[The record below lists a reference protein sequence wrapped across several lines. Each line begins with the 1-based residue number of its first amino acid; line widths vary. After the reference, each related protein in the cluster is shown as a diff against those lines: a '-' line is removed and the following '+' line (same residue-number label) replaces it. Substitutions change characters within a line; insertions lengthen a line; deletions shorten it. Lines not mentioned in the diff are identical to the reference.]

1 MFAYLVIAAALVAA
15 AAAGD
20 ATPVNAEAPAAPAQT
35 PSGWS
40 GILGCVWEDDSVGCL
55 REHSARALKELH
67 ASKKEAAAAQAADH
81 KDESILEVL
90 HDGTAR
96 MIEYLKKDEEQE
108 EAVAAAAEENKA
120 EGEAT
125 DSQGRA
131 IEEGRKKIKIGKLGK
146 KGKKGGGLLQT
157 FYMLKMMF
165 GMLISMKVGLLSF
178 LLQVKTFFLSF
189 IFVTIAVIQF
199 FWKLQEKKAHGGG
212 ISFGHSSGGWDSGS
226 SFGGYGPSAQSG
238 GWDKRAW
245 NEQAHRQAFAAQA
258 PAAPAS

>member
-1 MFAYLVIAAALVAA
+1 MFAYYVFAAALVAA

-20 ATPVNAEAPAAPAQT
+20 ATPAEAPAVASTSPS
-35 PSGWS
+35 SGWS
-40 GILGCVWEDDSVGCL
+40 ALLGCVWEDDAVGCL
-55 REHSARALKELH
+55 RENSARALKELH
-67 ASKKEAAAAQAADH
+67 VSKKEAAAAAAAAPST
-81 KDESILEVL
+81 KDDSILEVL

-108 EAVAAAAEENKA
+108 EVAEAEA
-120 EGEAT
+120 ET
-125 DSQGRA
+125 DNQGRA
-131 IEEGRKKIKIGKLGK
+131 IEEGRKKIKLGKLK

-189 IFVTIAVIQF
+189 IFVAIAIIQF
-199 FWKLQEKKAHGGG
+199 FWKLQEKKAHGVSYGA
-212 ISFGHSSGGWDSGS
+212 HSGGWDSGS
-226 SFGGYGPSAQSG
+226 SFSGYGPSGSSG

-245 NEQAHRQAFAAQA
+245 NDHAQRQAYAAQA
-258 PAAPAS
+258 PAS

>member
-1 MFAYLVIAAALVAA
+1 MFAYLVLAAALVAG
-15 AAAGD
+15 AAAG
-20 ATPVNAEAPAAPAQT
+20 EAAPPAVEAAT
-35 PSGWS
+35 STSPSTSSGWTAL
-40 GILGCVWEDDSVGCL
+40 LGCVLEEDSVGCL
-55 REHSARALKELH
+55 RENSARALKELH
-67 ASKKEAAAAQAADH
+67 VAKKEAAAAALEEK

-108 EAVAAAAEENKA
+108 EANAAATEET
-120 EGEAT
+120 EST
-125 DSQGRA
+125 DGQGRA
-131 IEEGRKKIKIGKLGK
+131 IEEGRKKIKIGKIGK

-199 FWKLQEKKAHGGG
+199 FWKLQEKKAHGG
-212 ISFGHSSGGWDSGS
+212 ISYGPPSGGWDSGS

-245 NEQAHRQAFAAQA
+245 TEHAHRQAFAAQA
-258 PAAPAS
+258 PAS

>member
-1 MFAYLVIAAALVAA
+1 MFAYLVLAAALVAG
-15 AAAGD
+15 AAAG
-20 ATPVNAEAPAAPAQT
+20 EAAPPAVEAAT
-35 PSGWS
+35 STSPSTSSGWTAL
-40 GILGCVWEDDSVGCL
+40 LGCVWEEDSVGCL
-55 REHSARALKELH
+55 RENSARALKELH
-67 ASKKEAAAAQAADH
+67 VAKKEAAAAALEEK

-108 EAVAAAAEENKA
+108 EANAAATEET
-120 EGEAT
+120 EST
-125 DSQGRA
+125 DGQGRA
-131 IEEGRKKIKIGKLGK
+131 IEEGRKKIKIGKIGK

-199 FWKLQEKKAHGGG
+199 FWKLQEKKAHGG
-212 ISFGHSSGGWDSGS
+212 ISYGPPSGGWDSGS

-245 NEQAHRQAFAAQA
+245 TEHAHRQAFAAQA
-258 PAAPAS
+258 PAS

>member
-1 MFAYLVIAAALVAA
+1 MFAYLVLAAALVAG
-15 AAAGD
+15 AAAG
-20 ATPVNAEAPAAPAQT
+20 EAAPPAVEAAT
-35 PSGWS
+35 STSPSTSSGWTAL
-40 GILGCVWEDDSVGCL
+40 LGCVWEEDSVGCL
-55 REHSARALKELH
+55 RENSARALKELH
-67 ASKKEAAAAQAADH
+67 VAKKEAAAAALEEK

-108 EAVAAAAEENKA
+108 EANAAATKETES
-120 EGEAT
+120 T
-125 DSQGRA
+125 DGQGRA
-131 IEEGRKKIKIGKLGK
+131 IEEGRKKIKIGKIGK

-199 FWKLQEKKAHGGG
+199 FWKLQEKKAHGG
-212 ISFGHSSGGWDSGS
+212 ISYGPPSGGWDSGS

-245 NEQAHRQAFAAQA
+245 TEHAHRQAFAAQA
-258 PAAPAS
+258 PAS